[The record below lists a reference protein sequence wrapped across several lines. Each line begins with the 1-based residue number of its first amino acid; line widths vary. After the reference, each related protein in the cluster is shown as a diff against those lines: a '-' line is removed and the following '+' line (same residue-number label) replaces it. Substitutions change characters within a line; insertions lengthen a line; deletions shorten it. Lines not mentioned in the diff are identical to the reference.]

1 MSVSFKESPVP
12 RARSV
17 ETFKTIQW
25 SDENGV
31 LVLRVPGKDFV
42 LEQCQDLVDFVF
54 DQPDRAPRDIILD
67 LGTVSYINSSGVS
80 VIIRLNLEKN
90 LRLVNPSPMVREILE
105 LTGVL
110 PFVPTYKS
118 IEEASASL

>member
-1 MSVSFKESPVP
+1 MSIKGSPVP

-17 ETFKTIQW
+17 EAYKTIQW

-31 LVLRVPGKDFV
+31 LVLKVPGKDFV
-42 LEQCQDLVDFVF
+42 LEQSQDLVDLVF
-54 DQPDRAPRDIILD
+54 DQPDRVSGDIILD
-67 LGTVSYINSSGVS
+67 LGGVSYINSSGVS

-110 PFVPTYKS
+110 PFVPTFKS
-118 IEEASASL
+118 VEEAAASF